1 MYKLLIVDDE
11 PLIRKGILTLVDFE
25 KLGITDAY
33 EASNGTEGLRLFI
46 QHAPQLILLDINLPV
61 MNGLELAQA
70 IKAHDSQ
77 AKIAMITGYDY
88 VDYAIS
94 ALKIGVDDYILKPVS
109 KQDVTDVIAKLIQ
122 RYESERTNREIQ
134 NVVSALIHESLD
146 SNSNNNE
153 KSSTLSDSTT
163 PSLSKSSQEASN
175 STYSSEATES
185 TRHRLQVLIDQSLSS
200 PELSLTSVAHNL
212 GYAPNYLS
220 SLFKNLFGVP
230 FQEYVLSHRLEKAKL
245 LLLTTS
251 LKNYEIA
258 ERVGFEDVNY
268 FNTRFKL
275 KYGVSPKQYVTQVR
289 QPNENK

>member
-61 MNGLELAQA
+61 MNGLEFAQA
-70 IKAHDSQ
+70 IKALDRQ

-122 RYESERTNREIQ
+122 RFES
-134 NVVSALIHESLD
+134 
-146 SNSNNNE
+146 
-153 KSSTLSDSTT
+153 
-163 PSLSKSSQEASN
+163 
-175 STYSSEATES
+175 
-185 TRHRLQVLIDQSLSS
+185 
-200 PELSLTSVAHNL
+200 
-212 GYAPNYLS
+212 
-220 SLFKNLFGVP
+220 
-230 FQEYVLSHRLEKAKL
+230 
-245 LLLTTS
+245 
-251 LKNYEIA
+251 
-258 ERVGFEDVNY
+258 
-268 FNTRFKL
+268 
-275 KYGVSPKQYVTQVR
+275 
-289 QPNENK
+289 

>member
-33 EASNGTEGLRLFI
+33 EASNGTEGLKLFI

-70 IKAHDSQ
+70 IKALDSQ

-122 RYESERTNREIQ
+122 RFESEQTNREVH
-134 NVVSALIHESLD
+134 NVVNALLHKPP
-146 SNSNNNE
+146 SNSVVLTN
-153 KSSTLSDSTT
+153 SSQNSSNASESTVFSDSTD
-163 PSLSKSSQEASN
+163 
-175 STYSSEATES
+175 S
-185 TRHRLQVLIDQSLSS
+185 TRHRLQVLIDQSLSN
-200 PELSLTSVAHNL
+200 PELSLTSVAHSL

>member
-33 EASNGTEGLRLFI
+33 EASNGTEGLKLFI

-70 IKAHDSQ
+70 IKAHDNQ

-122 RYESERTNREIQ
+122 KYESEKTNREVQ
-134 NVVSALIHESLD
+134 NVVSALIHESPISVS
-146 SNSNNNE
+146 SNTINATIASNATNSIN
-153 KSSTLSDSTT
+153 S
-163 PSLSKSSQEASN
+163 SKSTIN
-175 STYSSEATES
+175 SEATDS
-185 TRHRLQVLIDQSLSS
+185 TRHRLQAMIDQSLSS
-200 PELSLTSVAHNL
+200 PELSLTSVAHSL

-245 LLLTTS
+245 LLLTTP

>member
-70 IKAHDSQ
+70 IKALDRQ

-122 RYESERTNREIQ
+122 RFESEQTNREVH
-134 NVVSALIHESLD
+134 NVVNALIHES
-146 SNSNNNE
+146 E
-153 KSSTLSDSTT
+153 DSTH
-163 PSLSKSSQEASN
+163 
-175 STYSSEATES
+175 
-185 TRHRLQVLIDQSLSS
+185 HRLQVLIDQSLSS
-200 PELSLTSVAHNL
+200 PELSLTSVAHSL

>member
-70 IKAHDSQ
+70 IKALDRQ

-122 RYESERTNREIQ
+122 RFESEQTNREVH
-134 NVVSALIHESLD
+134 NVVNALLHKPP
-146 SNSNNNE
+146 SNSEVSTN
-153 KSSTLSDSTT
+153 SSQNSSNASESTVFSDSTD
-163 PSLSKSSQEASN
+163 
-175 STYSSEATES
+175 STH
-185 TRHRLQVLIDQSLSS
+185 HRLQVLIDQSLSN
-200 PELSLTSVAHNL
+200 PELSLTSVAHSL

-275 KYGVSPKQYVTQVR
+275 KFGVSPKQYVTQVR

>member
-11 PLIRKGILTLVDFE
+11 PLIRRGILTLVDFE
-25 KLGITDAY
+25 KLGITEAF
-33 EASNGTEGLRLFI
+33 EASNGTEGLGLFT

-70 IKAHDSQ
+70 IKALDSQ

-122 RYESERTNREIQ
+122 KYESEQTNREVQ
-134 NVVSALIHESLD
+134 NVVSALIHESEED
-146 SNSNNNE
+146 
-153 KSSTLSDSTT
+153 
-163 PSLSKSSQEASN
+163 
-175 STYSSEATES
+175 S
-185 TRHRLQVLIDQSLSS
+185 TRHRLQVLIDQSLSD
-200 PELSLTSVAHNL
+200 PELSLTSVAHSL

>member
-33 EASNGTEGLRLFI
+33 EASNGTEGLKLFI
-46 QHAPQLILLDINLPV
+46 QHAPQLVLLDINLPV

-70 IKAHDSQ
+70 IKEIDSQ

-122 RYESERTNREIQ
+122 RFESEQTNREVL
-134 NVVSALIHESLD
+134 NVVSALIHTS
-146 SNSNNNE
+146 SVNSE
-153 KSSTLSDSTT
+153 VSTKSSNLSY
-163 PSLSKSSQEASN
+163 P
-175 STYSSEATES
+175 TES
-185 TRHRLQVLIDQSLSS
+185 TDTMRHRLQALIDQSLSS
-200 PELSLTSVAHNL
+200 PELSLTSVAQRL

-230 FQEYVLSHRLEKAKL
+230 FQDYVLSHRLEKAKL
-245 LLLTTS
+245 LLLTTT

-258 ERVGFEDVNY
+258 ARVGFEDVNY

-289 QPNENK
+289 QPNEKK

>member
-1 MYKLLIVDDE
+1 MYTLLIVDDE

-25 KLGITDAY
+25 KLGITDTY
-33 EASNGTEGLRLFI
+33 EASNGEEGLSLFT
-46 QHAPQLILLDINLPV
+46 QHAPQLVLLDINLPL

-70 IKAHDSQ
+70 IKMQ
-77 AKIAMITGYDY
+77 NPLTKIAMITGYDY
-88 VDYAIS
+88 VDYAIT

-109 KQDVTDVIAKLIQ
+109 KQDVSNVLAKLIQ
-122 RYESERTNREIQ
+122 KYENDQTNREVLTVANALIQ
-134 NVVSALIHESLD
+134 NKPSYSNTQITNSESETVHDRIQTLIE
-146 SNSNNNE
+146 
-153 KSSTLSDSTT
+153 
-163 PSLSKSSQEASN
+163 
-175 STYSSEATES
+175 
-185 TRHRLQVLIDQSLSS
+185 QSLSNS
-200 PELSLTSVAHNL
+200 ELSLTSVANSL
-212 GYAPNYLS
+212 GYSSNYLS

-245 LLLTTS
+245 LLLSTT

-268 FNTRFKL
+268 FNTRYKM

>member
-25 KLGITDAY
+25 KLGITEAY
-33 EASNGTEGLRLFI
+33 EASNGKEGLELFI
-46 QHAPQLILLDINLPV
+46 QHAPQLILLDINLPM

-70 IKAHDSQ
+70 IKAHDRQ

-122 RYESERTNREIQ
+122 KYESERTNREVQ
-134 NVVSALIHESLD
+134 NVVSALIHEPD
-146 SNSNNNE
+146 
-153 KSSTLSDSTT
+153 D
-163 PSLSKSSQEASN
+163 
-175 STYSSEATES
+175 S
-185 TRHRLQVLIDQSLSS
+185 TRHRLQVLIDQSLSD
-200 PELSLTSVAHNL
+200 PDLSLTSVAHSL

>member
-70 IKAHDSQ
+70 IKEIDRQ

-122 RYESERTNREIQ
+122 KYESEQTNREVQ
-134 NVVSALIHESLD
+134 NVVSALI
-146 SNSNNNE
+146 NE
-153 KSSTLSDSTT
+153 PND
-163 PSLSKSSQEASN
+163 
-175 STYSSEATES
+175 S
-185 TRHRLQVLIDQSLSS
+185 TRHRLQTMIDQSLSS
-200 PELSLTSVAHNL
+200 PELSLTSVAHSL

-275 KYGVSPKQYVTQVR
+275 KFGVSPKQYVTQVR

>member
-1 MYKLLIVDDE
+1 
-11 PLIRKGILTLVDFE
+11 
-25 KLGITDAY
+25 
-33 EASNGTEGLRLFI
+33 
-46 QHAPQLILLDINLPV
+46 
-61 MNGLELAQA
+61 
-70 IKAHDSQ
+70 
-77 AKIAMITGYDY
+77 
-88 VDYAIS
+88 
-94 ALKIGVDDYILKPVS
+94 
-109 KQDVTDVIAKLIQ
+109 
-122 RYESERTNREIQ
+122 
-134 NVVSALIHESLD
+134 
-146 SNSNNNE
+146 
-153 KSSTLSDSTT
+153 
-163 PSLSKSSQEASN
+163 
-175 STYSSEATES
+175 
-185 TRHRLQVLIDQSLSS
+185 
-200 PELSLTSVAHNL
+200 LTSVAHSL

>member
-33 EASNGTEGLRLFI
+33 EASNGTEGLKLFI

-70 IKAHDSQ
+70 IKEIDSQ

-122 RYESERTNREIQ
+122 RYESERTSREVQ
-134 NVVSALIHESLD
+134 NVVSALIQESD
-146 SNSNNNE
+146 
-153 KSSTLSDSTT
+153 DST
-163 PSLSKSSQEASN
+163 
-175 STYSSEATES
+175 Y
-185 TRHRLQVLIDQSLSS
+185 HRLQVLIDQSLSN
-200 PELSLTSVAHNL
+200 PELSLTSVAHSL

>member
-70 IKAHDSQ
+70 IKALDRQ

-122 RYESERTNREIQ
+122 KYESEQTNREVQ
-134 NVVSALIHESLD
+134 NVVSALI
-146 SNSNNNE
+146 NE
-153 KSSTLSDSTT
+153 PND
-163 PSLSKSSQEASN
+163 
-175 STYSSEATES
+175 S
-185 TRHRLQVLIDQSLSS
+185 TRHRLQTMIDQSLSS
-200 PELSLTSVAHNL
+200 PELSLTSVAHSL

-275 KYGVSPKQYVTQVR
+275 KYGVSPKQYVIQVR